1 MEKIRNNV
9 FETNSSSTHVLC
21 LPTEYQ
27 SYNKLDYVNFKYGEF
42 GWEIDV
48 YRDTES
54 KASYLYTLLNYFEN
68 SREEYLETIKNYL
81 DEEGITYDFEESSK
95 SCYWEK
101 GYVDHGEDGLDMIET
116 ILDNKNN
123 FLKFLFDSR
132 AYVFT
137 SNDNEWDEDKVY
149 WIPGDTDEENSIFI
163 YKGN

>member
-27 SYNKLDYVNFKYGEF
+27 SYNKLDHVDFKYGKF

-54 KASYLYTLLNYFEN
+54 KASYLYTLLDYFE
-68 SREEYLETIKNYL
+68 SDREKYLEIIKRYL
-81 DEEGITYDFEESSK
+81 DEESITYDFEVK
-95 SCYWEK
+95 SDDCFEN
-101 GYVDHGEDGLDMIET
+101 GYIDHGYEGKEIIET

-132 AYVFT
+132 AYVST

-149 WIPGDTDEENSIFI
+149 WIPSDTDEENSIFI